1 MKGSRCLRSRSIGFC
16 ELFAAIGVPGR
27 AAGAPRIIAQEGRFI
42 LLYRKI
48 TQGHPPGQPCVRR
61 FHVGS
66 TVILCIPEKHLLS
79 VREGAS
85 EAAQEVGH
93 ATLFLSNGELRAH
106 RNPTL
111 TPKGHEKATNCGQL
125 ITLAVLNTLFLR
137 YTLNHIN
144 LIPPRGSAYAVNP
157 EHLTTSSLP
166 SRLPHYPY
174 RSHRRAKRI
183 KKSSAFS
190 EHRDSMGMLRSGEDG
205 QETLAL
211 ATYNRMACVKKSRS
225 EVPAFGEEIARLRTQ
240 REWSR
245 SMMIKKLDRVLADA
259 GDTTVKDYSE
269 AWLGRLESGEIVK
282 VSRHIVII
290 LADTLQCSPRE
301 RARLLLLADKN
312 VLLDANTTN
321 TAVVEVFNY
330 QMMAI
335 SEKVFGFLSSLV
347 ASHRIA
353 SLSDDELREIFLT
366 ALEMVVKH
374 YRASERP
381 D

>member
-1 MKGSRCLRSRSIGFC
+1 
-16 ELFAAIGVPGR
+16 
-27 AAGAPRIIAQEGRFI
+27 
-42 LLYRKI
+42 
-48 TQGHPPGQPCVRR
+48 
-61 FHVGS
+61 
-66 TVILCIPEKHLLS
+66 
-79 VREGAS
+79 
-85 EAAQEVGH
+85 
-93 ATLFLSNGELRAH
+93 
-106 RNPTL
+106 
-111 TPKGHEKATNCGQL
+111 
-125 ITLAVLNTLFLR
+125 
-137 YTLNHIN
+137 
-144 LIPPRGSAYAVNP
+144 
-157 EHLTTSSLP
+157 
-166 SRLPHYPY
+166 
-174 RSHRRAKRI
+174 
-183 KKSSAFS
+183 
-190 EHRDSMGMLRSGEDG
+190 MGMLRSGEDG